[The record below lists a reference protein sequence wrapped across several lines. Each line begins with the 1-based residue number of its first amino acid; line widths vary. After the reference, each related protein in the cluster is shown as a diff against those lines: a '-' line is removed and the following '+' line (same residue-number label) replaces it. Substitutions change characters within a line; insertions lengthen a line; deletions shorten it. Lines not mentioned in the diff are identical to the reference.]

1 MGQEGKAFPVCAGS
15 RVSFPKGMLGGGS
28 LGGLLFLLLHLGQ
41 VFQREVCQS
50 FSFSPLCSTAVSVTS
65 QAMDYTDAKA
75 FQLLLFV
82 QNRARKN

>member
-15 RVSFPKGMLGGGS
+15 RVSFPKGMLGGGGRWEGYS
-28 LGGLLFLLLHLGQ
+28 
-41 VFQREVCQS
+41 S
-50 FSFSPLCSTAVSVTS
+50 FSSTWDKCSKGRFANLSRFLCCTAVSVTS